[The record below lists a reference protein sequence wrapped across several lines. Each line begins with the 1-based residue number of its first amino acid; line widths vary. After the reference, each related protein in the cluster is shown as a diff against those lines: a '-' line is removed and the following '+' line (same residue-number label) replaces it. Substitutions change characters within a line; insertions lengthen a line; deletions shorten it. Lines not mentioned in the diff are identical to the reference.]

1 LFDIDGTLVSTNGMA
16 GKLMLRALQEEVGRP
31 IRYELKIF
39 VGSTDRMILRKF
51 IEMSEIQIDDIEV
64 TIDRVL
70 NRYLRFL
77 DEKMNSPNLVKIL
90 PGVKELLNRLAKDSR
105 ISLGLVTG
113 NIKDG
118 AFVKLRLANL
128 NGFFPIGAFGDDNA
142 DRNKL
147 PGIALQ
153 RAEVFYNSQFS
164 RDNVWIIGDSPK
176 DILCAKANQLRS
188 LAVASGWHSM
198 DELLSHEPDILL
210 NNLSETANVIRVFS
224 EGFRD

>member
-31 IRYELKIF
+31 IRYELKVF